1 MSDKYAKNI
10 IDKTLQVTR
19 ALPATDEAVT
29 SADIDLKTP
38 LEAAFGLVELLIDLP
53 ALTPTEFPN
62 ADTLDIVVQ
71 HGSSAGPTDLL
82 ATVPTITGADATR
95 LGGRYRVALPSKTL
109 RYVNVKI
116 TAAGGV
122 GDMSGKSATISL
134 AT

>member
-10 IDKTLQVTR
+10 IDKELQVTR

-29 SADIDLKTP
+29 SADIDLKAP
-38 LEAAFGLVELLIDLP
+38 LEAASGLVELLIDLP
-53 ALTPTEFPN
+53 ALTSGEFPN

-71 HGSSAGPTDLL
+71 HGASAAPTTLL

-95 LGGRYRVALPSKTL
+95 EATRYRVALPSKTE
-109 RYVNVKI
+109 RYINVKI

-122 GDMSGKSATISL
+122 GDMSGKSATISV